1 VTKGYLITAAKS
13 SGPKLNNDQ
22 PFPRNTPD
30 SVVFWLS
37 GRKKGKPT
45 LFAKGLDMKVYTVW
59 RLGGCGI
66 AAGGS
71 DEARSVKAMWH
82 GRVF

>member
-45 LFAKGLDMKVYTVW
+45 LFAKILTIIDFRGMKREQRGAKY
-59 RLGGCGI
+59 
-66 AAGGS
+66 
-71 DEARSVKAMWH
+71 E
-82 GRVF
+82 